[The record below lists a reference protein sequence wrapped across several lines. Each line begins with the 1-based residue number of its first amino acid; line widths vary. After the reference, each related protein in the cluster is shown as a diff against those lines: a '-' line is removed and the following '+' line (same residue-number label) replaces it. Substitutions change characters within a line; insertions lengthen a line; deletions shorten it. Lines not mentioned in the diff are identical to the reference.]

1 MIHIIVIAGHSL
13 GAGVVVMLTMELLM
27 GDISSRIPSYTDIL
41 CFAFAPPPV
50 YRPDVGMF
58 FTGGLLP
65 DGMREKITIVIN
77 NHDGIPRTSLGEIK
91 IKC

>member
-1 MIHIIVIAGHSL
+1 
-13 GAGVVVMLTMELLM
+13 M

-50 YRPDVGMF
+50 YRPDVGIL